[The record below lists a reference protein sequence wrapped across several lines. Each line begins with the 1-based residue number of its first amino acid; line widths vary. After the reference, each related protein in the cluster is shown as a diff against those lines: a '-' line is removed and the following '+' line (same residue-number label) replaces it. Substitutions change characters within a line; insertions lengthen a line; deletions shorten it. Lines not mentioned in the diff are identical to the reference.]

1 MKRKLTLALAVIMA
15 AGALTG
21 CGGSTPSENST
32 NSVADESAPAG
43 TTAPVESQIESQTEP
58 AADTS
63 VTEPAQ
69 ETVSEPEIQPLPE
82 EIEFEGFTYKTA
94 GFDNIDPEAPLGE
107 TICTEEAKD
116 LVIPEFP
123 FKATPANIEL
133 WGEDGKKIFLP
144 ESASDDS
151 MYMITTLTIRPD
163 HTADIIEL
171 YHTSYKN
178 TDNGPYYSA
187 GISYENVT
195 SDTRGYMGIAG
206 SSKTSEY
213 AFVSDTYSTCGTK
226 NVTTHDLPI
235 SELPL
240 IISHNIDTDSSTYV
254 NFKKDGYFVTNV
266 ENKAMRYDLT
276 TNDPTVSK
284 AYFYICGIG
293 TNGVGNSVI
302 YCIKDRDFL
311 GLAVYLYNDGTIAM
325 SRLVLGASI
334 YDDASISYE
343 KMPSEEV
350 ATLDDLRSSDP
361 EFDTAY
367 TAWLDGKM
375 PFMIPLDEYLEKY
388 AADSANG

>member
-15 AGALTG
+15 AGTLTG
-21 CGGSTPSENST
+21 CSGSTPSENST
-32 NSVADESAPAG
+32 SSVADESAPAG

-82 EIEFEGFTYKTA
+82 KIKFIDFTYKTA
-94 GFDNIDPEAPLGE
+94 GFDNIDLEAPLGE

-151 MYMITTLTIRPD
+151 AYAITTLTVRPD
-163 HTADIIEL
+163 HTADIVEMP
-171 YHTSYKN
+171 YMSYKN
-178 TDNGPYYSA
+178 TDA
-187 GISYENVT
+187 GSCYNTWITYENIT
-195 SDTRGYMGIAG
+195 SDKKGCIGATRNAE
-206 SSKTSEY
+206 TSAY
-213 AFVSDTYSTCGTK
+213 ALTSNARYTKSTTAH
-226 NVTTHDLPI
+226 NLPV

-240 IISHNIDTDSSTYV
+240 MISRNIDTNSNVYV
-254 NFKKDGYFVTNV
+254 NFKDSYIRSDMGG
-266 ENKAMRYDLT
+266 NKAMRYSMSTD
-276 TNDPTVSK
+276 DPTVSR
-284 AYFYICGIG
+284 AYLYICGMGIID
-293 TNGVGNSVI
+293 NNVPVVYGVG
-302 YCIKDRDFL
+302 DDDFL
-311 GLAVYLYNDGTIAM
+311 CLAVYLYNDGTIVM
-325 SRLVLGASI
+325 SRLAFGISVYKSI
-334 YDDASISYE
+334 INSHVSL
-343 KMPSEEV
+343 PSEAI
-350 ATLDDLRSSDP
+350 ATLDDLRNSDP